1 MHRLVEILPGKI
13 SKMYGQGVGLRLE
26 FIDQSHKR
34 RFSISLETRRYGRD
48 VHKIVGL
55 VDYQFRHT
63 DFAVIAHA
71 HEVELHTAS
80 EQQRQIRPVATAF
93 ACQIDVLLSVAHG
106 QRQAAAFF
114 RDVDIFVVP
123 CVDNA
128 PQVAAVKLAPCP
140 WLVVDGQFTPQRLRN
155 RLAKQRLNKHR
166 RRLHIAAD

>member
-63 DFAVIAHA
+63 DFAVIAHT
-71 HEVELHTAS
+71 HEAEPA
-80 EQQRQIRPVATAF
+80 
-93 ACQIDVLLSVAHG
+93 
-106 QRQAAAFF
+106 
-114 RDVDIFVVP
+114 
-123 CVDNA
+123 
-128 PQVAAVKLAPCP
+128 
-140 WLVVDGQFTPQRLRN
+140 
-155 RLAKQRLNKHR
+155 R
-166 RRLHIAAD
+166 RV